1 MENHYL
7 TALETII
14 ENYVKGNL
22 NISKERMSLS
32 REDGGLGLFSLR
44 QFLMGQNCA
53 WAKRAQNLDDNWKLR
68 LYCKSLG
75 STLNLRSSYFNKE
88 KEPIL
93 YNIAEGMETLVFAF
107 GKTRENIR
115 DTYVV
120 LNQNIYYG
128 GEEPITFGPVF
139 FGENFFK
146 ENCYKLGKILV
157 SDILKQ
163 DGGFFTHEQFTVSS
177 GIRITEEKFT
187 VMRRACAEALDRHK
201 KETQNEK
208 KSTDL
213 RTFVNRFKKGS
224 KNFRRIL
231 TGTLREEIPRNILTF
246 AASTQTFIGLEM
258 GRNINKLWGLNFL
271 DNATRSFLF
280 KLHNNTLGLNSRV
293 AHFIA
298 DHSPICTFC
307 RVRLRDDAENEDTL
321 HLFYTCPIT
330 EQFRDDFFRWAYN
343 EENQYVIS
351 RQELFLVQTEN
362 NIANSRHV
370 IKTLIAKL
378 FMKYIWDC
386 RNRSSIP
393 ELELAKEFLILKIK
407 TITGISTTVREHLND
422 SGLAAVFSL

>member
-1 MENHYL
+1 
-7 TALETII
+7 
-14 ENYVKGNL
+14 
-22 NISKERMSLS
+22 
-32 REDGGLGLFSLR
+32 
-44 QFLMGQNCA
+44 
-53 WAKRAQNLDDNWKLR
+53 
-68 LYCKSLG
+68 
-75 STLNLRSSYFNKE
+75 
-88 KEPIL
+88 
-93 YNIAEGMETLVFAF
+93 
-107 GKTRENIR
+107 
-115 DTYVV
+115 
-120 LNQNIYYG
+120 
-128 GEEPITFGPVF
+128 
-139 FGENFFK
+139 
-146 ENCYKLGKILV
+146 
-157 SDILKQ
+157 
-163 DGGFFTHEQFTVSS
+163 
-177 GIRITEEKFT
+177 
-187 VMRRACAEALDRHK
+187 
-201 KETQNEK
+201 
-208 KSTDL
+208 
-213 RTFVNRFKKGS
+213 
-224 KNFRRIL
+224 
-231 TGTLREEIPRNILTF
+231 
-246 AASTQTFIGLEM
+246 M

-307 RVRLRDDAENEDTL
+307 RIRLRDDAENEDTL

-343 EENQYVIS
+343 EENQYVVS

-407 TITGISTTVREHLND
+407 TITGISTAVREHLND

>member
-1 MENHYL
+1 
-7 TALETII
+7 
-14 ENYVKGNL
+14 
-22 NISKERMSLS
+22 
-32 REDGGLGLFSLR
+32 
-44 QFLMGQNCA
+44 
-53 WAKRAQNLDDNWKLR
+53 
-68 LYCKSLG
+68 
-75 STLNLRSSYFNKE
+75 
-88 KEPIL
+88 
-93 YNIAEGMETLVFAF
+93 METLVFAF

-115 DTYVV
+115 ETYVV

-128 GEEPITFGPVF
+128 GEEPTTLGPVF
-139 FGENFFK
+139 FGENFFT
-146 ENCYKLGKILV
+146 ENWYKLGKILV
-157 SDILKQ
+157 SDVLKQ
-163 DGGFFTHEQFTVSS
+163 DGGFFSHEEFTVSS

-231 TGTLREEIPRNILTF
+231 TGTLREEIPRNIQTF

-307 RVRLRDDAENEDTL
+307 RIRLRDDAENEDTL

-343 EENQYVIS
+343 EENQYVVS

-407 TITGISTTVREHLND
+407 TITGISTAVREHLND

>member
-1 MENHYL
+1 
-7 TALETII
+7 
-14 ENYVKGNL
+14 
-22 NISKERMSLS
+22 
-32 REDGGLGLFSLR
+32 
-44 QFLMGQNCA
+44 
-53 WAKRAQNLDDNWKLR
+53 
-68 LYCKSLG
+68 
-75 STLNLRSSYFNKE
+75 
-88 KEPIL
+88 
-93 YNIAEGMETLVFAF
+93 
-107 GKTRENIR
+107 
-115 DTYVV
+115 
-120 LNQNIYYG
+120 
-128 GEEPITFGPVF
+128 
-139 FGENFFK
+139 
-146 ENCYKLGKILV
+146 
-157 SDILKQ
+157 
-163 DGGFFTHEQFTVSS
+163 
-177 GIRITEEKFT
+177 
-187 VMRRACAEALDRHK
+187 MRRACAEALDRHK

-231 TGTLREEIPRNILTF
+231 TGTLREEIPRNIQTF

-307 RVRLRDDAENEDTL
+307 RIRLRDDAENEDTL

-343 EENQYVIS
+343 EENQYVVS

-407 TITGISTTVREHLND
+407 TITGISTAVREHLND